1 MFYINKDAHLK
12 ITSATLPGCFF
23 PNCCTAVVKI
33 PLTFLTSTVSFDNS
47 SSTIHAWS
55 LSESGGDQFSFW
67 YSFLASGNPK
77 IKVMVNL
84 VFFEILGT
92 TTNKMEALQIF
103 FGHWVSPK
111 LHLNLEKLQTGAL
124 SLKCFCA
131 DISIEHKCKKLLD
144 F

>member
-12 ITSATLPGCFF
+12 IPSATLPGCFF

-77 IKVMVNL
+77 INVLVNL
-84 VFFEILGT
+84 VFLLKFLV
-92 TTNKMEALQIF
+92 LQLIKWR
-103 FGHWVSPK
+103 HYRSVLATEW
-111 LHLNLEKLQTGAL
+111 AL
-124 SLKCFCA
+124 S
-131 DISIEHKCKKLLD
+131 SIYIWRNYKQKNQIWSSFLQPSVLNITARNC
-144 F
+144 